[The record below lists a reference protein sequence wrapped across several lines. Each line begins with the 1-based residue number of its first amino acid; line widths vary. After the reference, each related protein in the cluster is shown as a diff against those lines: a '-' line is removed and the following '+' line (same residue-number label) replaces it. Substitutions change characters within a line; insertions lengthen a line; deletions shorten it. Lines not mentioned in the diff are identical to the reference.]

1 MAIALNNTTNP
12 KLDTSHHDNNILTR
26 AAGGRVPTRPEF
38 CWKGVVLMYVT
49 WSDLI
54 AFVAMITG
62 IIALTIKIHKK

>member
-1 MAIALNNTTNP
+1 MKNRLLPHGADH
-12 KLDTSHHDNNILTR
+12 LDNIICLPGQPGDVFPPVQSS
-26 AAGGRVPTRPEF
+26 AGM
-38 CWKGVVLMYVT
+38 GVVLMYVT